1 MFNRIGNELRKTAS
15 VLGNAVREQRY
26 RSVVFAAASRREG
39 TTTMA
44 INASRVLQTREG
56 LRPLVIEV
64 NREKPRYAKLFQ
76 LDETRGFAAIAAGEA
91 CVRQCIQRGP
101 FGIPVIPAGRP
112 EKNPESG
119 ADVAS
124 VLRRVLQDVEGQ
136 YDMVLVDAPAFL
148 EDPDAV
154 TVCTVIPRLVLVVR
168 AAHLSFEVLQRIR
181 QEVEQAVDGFT
192 IVGAIL
198 NRYRRYIPGWIE
210 EWLLK

>member
-26 RSVVFAAASRREG
+26 RSVVFAGASRREG

-44 INASRVLQTREG
+44 LNTSRLLQSREG
-56 LRPLVIEV
+56 LRPLVVEV
-64 NREKPRYAKLFQ
+64 NREKPQYAKLFQ

-91 CVRQCIQRGP
+91 CVQQCIQRGP
-101 FGIPVIPAGRP
+101 FGLPVIPAGRQD
-112 EKNPESG
+112 KNPELG

-124 VLRRVLQDVEGQ
+124 VLRRVLQDVESQ
-136 YDMVLVDAPAFL
+136 YDLVLVDAPAFL
-148 EDPDAV
+148 DDPDAV

-168 AAHLSFEVLQRIR
+168 AGHLSFEVLQRIR
-181 QEVEQAVDGFT
+181 QEIEQAVDGFT
-192 IVGAIL
+192 LVGAIL
-198 NRYRRYIPGWIE
+198 NRHRRYIPGWIE